1 MKSYLWA
8 AALICSLPSTSARAG
23 GGFDPDRWLAKP
35 GVRMLAVEFYATW
48 CKPCMDAVPRW
59 KKLHEQYRSK
69 GLRLVVVATQD
80 PKGGCVNPG
89 WNPDETVCDDDG
101 SLAKRFGT
109 GETLPAAYLWSWD
122 GRLLVRRGHIDAV
135 AAAVEAEAARTP
147 RVEVEVEK
155 GSPELLTY
163 VRDELGRQD
172 KVVVLADEAERKR
185 LRQKLKESYDATRS
199 EKTQCELGK
208 ELSANTLLRVSLTGK
223 NLALQLLSV
232 EEGCLVASAVVPWQ
246 PGKPKSAVSE
256 GAEELIGKL
265 RMNAQLP
272 WAVPDAAPREVE
284 RPRAAAG
291 SDYDAIAR
299 EAAAAKA
306 REGAAAAAEEKRR
319 REATAAFEKV
329 SEAAATK
336 SIPEARRKEFLET
349 FIRDFGDVPE
359 LRARAEALKEAL
371 AQAEEGG
378 QGAERAGDAL
388 AKALALDPNSAE
400 ARQLF
405 KALLDS
411 AKAKASD
418 GKDREAAKLLDAAN
432 VVSIPPQKEAIASAN
447 GLLARGKHREAEAA
461 YEKVLKSVDS
471 RVATAGKE
479 IARDRRLKEE
489 LGRPKTGPMV
499 DVPGGPFFMGCN
511 ESVDSECGANEK
523 PRRIVDVLAFRIDKY
538 EVTVLDYEACVVA
551 GGCSTEGVKAEFS
564 LGKEQDGAHCN
575 YAHRDPGR
583 ERHPMNCVNWAQAAA
598 YCRWAGKRLPS
609 EAEWEKAAGGRE
621 RRKYAWGALGFGA
634 NWLVANIADA
644 SAKRAFSLSYA
655 LASPTPHRSAASRAG
670 RRHMGRSTCVA
681 TCLNGIPN
689 GTS

>member
-272 WAVPDAAPREVE
+272 WAVSDAAPREVE

-329 SEAAATK
+329 AEAAATK

-349 FIRDFGDVPE
+349 FLRDFGDVPE
-359 LRARAEALKEAL
+359 LRAKAEALKEEL
-371 AQAEEGG
+371 
-378 QGAERAGDAL
+378 
-388 AKALALDPNSAE
+388 
-400 ARQLF
+400 
-405 KALLDS
+405 
-411 AKAKASD
+411 
-418 GKDREAAKLLDAAN
+418 
-432 VVSIPPQKEAIASAN
+432 
-447 GLLARGKHREAEAA
+447 
-461 YEKVLKSVDS
+461 S
-471 RVATAGKE
+471 RP
-479 IARDRRLKEE
+479 RS
-489 LGRPKTGPMV
+489 GPMV

-511 ESVDSECGANEK
+511 ESVDTECQDDEK
-523 PRRIVDVLAFRIDKY
+523 PGRTVDVLAFRIDKY

-551 GGCSTEGVKAEFS
+551 GGCSTDGVKTQFYG
-564 LGKEQDGAHCN
+564 GKELSGASCN
-575 YAHRDPGR
+575 YAYPEKGR

-598 YCRWAGKRLPS
+598 YCNWAGKRLPS
-609 EAEWEKAAGGRE
+609 EAEWEKAARGTD
-621 RRKYAWGALGFGA
+621 RRKYAWGNQGFGTSGP
-634 NWLVANIADA
+634 VANIADA
-644 SAKRAFSLSYA
+644 SAKRAFSFLWAQTNYDDGFADTAPVGSFPRG
-655 LASPTPHRSAASRAG
+655 ASPCGALDMLGNVYEWNFDRSESDKYRSVRGGSWNDVPGRA
-670 RRHMGRSTCVA
+670 RVSAPARYNPSTRLDHIGFRCA
-681 TCLNGIPN
+681 Q
-689 GTS
+689 